1 MALEFA
7 PLKRKEIRQAAEL
20 AARAFSDYE
29 YFTNWFPNKE
39 ERTRV
44 QLAVIWHAY
53 KTCFSRVHQLSAK
66 LEGKIVATAEL
77 NAPDYKKPSVL
88 SYILHGWLN
97 VYRVG
102 DKKRINDWLAMDA
115 AAGQPCHDCRKTG
128 TGVWYVSSL
137 TVEPAMQGVGLGT
150 KFIDYLE
157 SYIRERGGKQVVLFT
172 NSPKNLNF
180 YLKCGY
186 EVFDERIFEY
196 NGNKMGSWSLKKV
209 L

>member
-44 QLAVIWHAY
+44 QHAVIWHAY
-53 KTCFSRVHQLSAK
+53 KTNFSRVYQLSAK
-66 LEGKIVATAEL
+66 LDGKIVATAEL
-77 NAPDYKKPSVL
+77 NAPDYKKPTVL

-97 VYRVG
+97 VYRAG
-102 DKKRINDWLAMDA
+102 DVKRINDWLAMDA
-115 AAGQPCHDCRKTG
+115 TAGQPCRNYRKTG

-137 TVEPAMQGVGLGT
+137 TVEPAMQGIGLGI
-150 KFIDYLE
+150 KMIDYLE
-157 SYIRERGGKQVVLFT
+157 NYVRERGGKEVVLFT
-172 NSPKNLNF
+172 NSQKNLNF
-180 YLKCGY
+180 YLKRGY
-186 EVFDERIFEY
+186 EQFDERVFEY
-196 NGNKMGSWSLKKV
+196 NDNKMGSWSLKKV